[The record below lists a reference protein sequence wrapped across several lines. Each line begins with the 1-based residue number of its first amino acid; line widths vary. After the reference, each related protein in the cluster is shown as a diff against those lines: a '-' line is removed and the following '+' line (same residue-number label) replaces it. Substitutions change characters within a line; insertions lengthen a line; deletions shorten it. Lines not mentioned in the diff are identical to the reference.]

1 MNNTRKD
8 SIDLSLKDKNIKGEL
23 NANFKEIK
31 AVNYTDLENTLKT
44 CNYSTIQW
52 KENNRKEDNF
62 ISASGFVIDI
72 DDGMTIEEAKN
83 VLTTHNLNYALITS
97 KSHSDGLHKF
107 HILLPF
113 SRKIY
118 TVENYKAVV
127 ERIKLELFPAL
138 DSSTMDAARFM
149 YGSPDSATFLDHFNG
164 KSFRV
169 DIDKQVSAAWDDDFE
184 VTLSDS
190 SIVIAAEQKIEKKQT
205 IPIFCPFHNDT
216 TSSAFLAYSEDS
228 FNHYIHCKAC
238 GKTYWKVLTTDIVA
252 LKSENFWSYGTSVYE
267 AGITADMFSL
277 ENIGD
282 KKFYIKVGAIK
293 KEQKEVYISHLVK
306 NKHLHRLNRIDSIGD
321 VLVNKTTFE
330 VNVNEGNIQVHVKA
344 LPVNIQDN
352 AFIDSYLKNVFGGD
366 VKFIKEWMAMLV
378 YTNYAKLPTIILTG
392 ERGVGKNT
400 FAETVAA
407 IFPAL
412 SETAKDLDGN
422 FNPFAEKKLLIIDE
436 AASNGKVQYQMLKK
450 FSGQKMLE
458 VNKKYIPQYQ
468 VQNNLNIIFLSNDE
482 LPIYVERDEIPTDDR
497 NNQFFVYRI
506 KPHNSFDA
514 DLQQKLIDRMGHY
527 IRTELKTVFE
537 NLNTSGYRYSIA
549 VPITDDEKNLFNS
562 SITDIEAEVDR
573 VVNYVES
580 VIGDVNWSGYKFVKA
595 GLFPTRIFDDIIQN
609 PRVNKIKVIQNLQKH
624 GYIDKNKAAKY
635 QQIDGERPYSYKL
648 GHVWLEMVN
657 NQPSSKVPVQ
667 MLPDRHTNGHI
678 DLLTGTEG

>member
-1 MNNTRKD
+1 
-8 SIDLSLKDKNIKGEL
+8 
-23 NANFKEIK
+23 
-31 AVNYTDLENTLKT
+31 
-44 CNYSTIQW
+44 
-52 KENNRKEDNF
+52 
-62 ISASGFVIDI
+62 
-72 DDGMTIEEAKN
+72 
-83 VLTTHNLNYALITS
+83 
-97 KSHSDGLHKF
+97 
-107 HILLPF
+107 
-113 SRKIY
+113 
-118 TVENYKAVV
+118 
-127 ERIKLELFPAL
+127 
-138 DSSTMDAARFM
+138 
-149 YGSPDSATFLDHFNG
+149 
-164 KSFRV
+164 
-169 DIDKQVSAAWDDDFE
+169 
-184 VTLSDS
+184 
-190 SIVIAAEQKIEKKQT
+190 
-205 IPIFCPFHNDT
+205 
-216 TSSAFLAYSEDS
+216 
-228 FNHYIHCKAC
+228 
-238 GKTYWKVLTTDIVA
+238 
-252 LKSENFWSYGTSVYE
+252 
-267 AGITADMFSL
+267 
-277 ENIGD
+277 
-282 KKFYIKVGAIK
+282 
-293 KEQKEVYISHLVK
+293 
-306 NKHLHRLNRIDSIGD
+306 
-321 VLVNKTTFE
+321 
-330 VNVNEGNIQVHVKA
+330 
-344 LPVNIQDN
+344 
-352 AFIDSYLKNVFGGD
+352 
-366 VKFIKEWMAMLV
+366 MLV

-458 VNKKYIPQYQ
+458 VNKKYMPQYQ

-497 NNQFFVYRI
+497 NNQFFVYRM

-562 SITDIEAEVDR
+562 SVTDIEAEVDR

-635 QQIDGERPYSYKL
+635 QQIEGERPYSYKL

-667 MLPDRHTNGHI
+667 MFPDGHTNGHI
-678 DLLTGTEG
+678 DLFTGTEG